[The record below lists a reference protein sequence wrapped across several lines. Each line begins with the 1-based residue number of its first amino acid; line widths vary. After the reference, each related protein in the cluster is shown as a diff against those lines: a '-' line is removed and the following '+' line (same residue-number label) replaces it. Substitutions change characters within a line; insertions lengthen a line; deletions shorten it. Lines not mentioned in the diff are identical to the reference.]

1 MSHSGTQ
8 HTQLPGQALLRE
20 WHRGEIGSVMC
31 QQLEA
36 LKVQSASWP
45 TYLLTFVKFLPHFCE
60 KFPFFLVCRRKTALW
75 INVVDRFF
83 IPVKM
88 LRRRQNQR
96 KIMRR
101 KRKPLRCG
109 ATTTLMGP
117 TWLISQEKTNFF
129 LRWEIFHVTSHFF
142 PQIFEA
148 FNRMNVLQIGSL
160 VGPLHA
166 LKSLWKC

>member
-1 MSHSGTQ
+1 MGFHVPAT
-8 HTQLPGQALLRE
+8 
-20 WHRGEIGSVMC
+20 RGIESSISK
-31 QQLEA
+31 LA
-36 LKVQSASWP
+36 NLSS
-45 TYLLTFVKFLPHFCE
+45 HFC
-60 KFPFFLVCRRKTALW
+60 KVSATLLWKVPFFFGVSSENSPLDQCCWSV
-75 INVVDRFF
+75 FY
-83 IPVKM
+83 PGKM

-109 ATTTLMGP
+109 ATTTLRALPGWYP
-117 TWLISQEKTNFF
+117 RKKPIFF
-129 LRWEIFHVTSHFF
+129 QRWEIFHVTSHFF
-142 PQIFEA
+142 PQISEA